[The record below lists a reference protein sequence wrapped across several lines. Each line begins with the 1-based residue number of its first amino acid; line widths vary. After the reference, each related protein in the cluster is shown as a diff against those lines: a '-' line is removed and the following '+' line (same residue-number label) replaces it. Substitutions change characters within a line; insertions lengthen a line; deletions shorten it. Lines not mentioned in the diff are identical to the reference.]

1 MTVQFENKITKRIVV
16 LIFSIASILPVF
28 SQFESQLSQYMFHPA
43 VFNPA
48 SIGEGGMV
56 NVTGQHRIQWLGM
69 PGAPQTTFFSLNAPF
84 KMGKTLTQAVGL
96 KFLNDKIGAFSNQSA
111 NFQYALK
118 KNIDKGVLSIGTD
131 IGFVSVGFMYDSIK
145 NSNISSEYHD
155 ITGDTHIPTAD
166 ETGMNLDLSLGVFYS
181 APKYYVGISY
191 VHLNNPVIKLGDKS
205 KFNIKGVVYATGGYD
220 LAFENPKLVLRSSAL
235 LKSDYKT
242 WQTDLSTRMEYDK
255 RFWGGLSYRYQD
267 AIVVLAGMNLFSGIS
282 IGYAYDL
289 PTGKMLTVSS
299 GSHEFYLSYSFAF
312 DTSKNKNRYKS
323 IRIL

>member
-1 MTVQFENKITKRIVV
+1 M
-16 LIFSIASILPVF
+16 
-28 SQFESQLSQYMFHPA
+28 
-43 VFNPA
+43 
-48 SIGEGGMV
+48 
-56 NVTGQHRIQWLGM
+56 
-69 PGAPQTTFFSLNAPF
+69 
-84 KMGKTLTQAVGL
+84 
-96 KFLNDKIGAFSNQSA
+96 
-111 NFQYALK
+111 
-118 KNIDKGVLSIGTD
+118 
-131 IGFVSVGFMYDSIK
+131 SVGFVYDSIK
-145 NSNISSEYHD
+145 NPNISSEYHD
-155 ITGDTHIPTAD
+155 ITGDTHIPAAD
-166 ETGMNLDLSLGVFYS
+166 ETGLNLDLSLGVFYS

-255 RFWGGLSYRYQD
+255 RFWGGLTYRYQD

>member
-1 MTVQFENKITKRIVV
+1 MTVQFENKMTKRIVV

-43 VFNPA
+43 TFNPA

-69 PGAPQTTFFSLNAPF
+69 PGAPQTTFFTLNAPF
-84 KMGKTLTQAVGL
+84 KMGKTLTHAVGL

-111 NFQYALK
+111 NFQYAVK
-118 KNIDKGVLSIGTD
+118 KNIEKGVLSIGAD
-131 IGFVSVGFMYDSIK
+131 IGFVSVGFVYDSIK
-145 NSNISSEYHD
+145 NPNISSEYHD
-155 ITGDTHIPTAD
+155 ITGDTHIPAAD
-166 ETGMNLDLSLGVFYS
+166 ETGLNLDLSLGVFYS

-242 WQTDLSTRMEYDK
+242 WQTDLSSRMEYDK

-267 AIVVLAGMNLFSGIS
+267 AVVVLAGMNLFNGIS

-299 GSHEFYLSYSFAF
+299 GSHEIYLSYSFAF